1 MCVPVEDNRRAHYRC
16 RALRPHAS
24 SARFSST
31 AASPT
36 SSLFTPALRP
46 SCLLRIYLPAH
57 FSPNQLSREQT
68 GFVEGVWQER
78 RRLEAEL
85 GARKEEVERL
95 RASEDAARMAA
106 TVLEVRVEDL
116 SSALRKGVSRA
127 KRDASRGAEAEI
139 AAAGE
144 EAREAMEAI
153 RRQLD
158 DLRREVDK
166 TKRDQTRSDQPAW
179 NGHSERTD
187 RLCQNDQSRRAKA
200 QRSTGG
206 TYYTVQGAAG
216 KPGEG
221 MVVGPS
227 QDRSRD
233 GGDETEGQGH
243 VAADARMTSVVLEGE
258 FQRLR
263 AKYEKA
269 KGRIAALE
277 EQVAA
282 TRRAGAH
289 ARREFQ
295 VGALFAP
302 FTVGVSGDE
311 WV

>member
-1 MCVPVEDNRRAHYRC
+1 MPFVSVPHLSC
-16 RALRPHAS
+16 RA
-24 SARFSST
+24 F
-31 AASPT
+31 
-36 SSLFTPALRP
+36 PAK
-46 SCLLRIYLPAH
+46 
-57 FSPNQLSREQT
+57 QLSREQT

-85 GARKEEVERL
+85 GARREEVERL
-95 RASEDAARMAA
+95 RASEDGARTAA
-106 TVLEVRVEDL
+106 TVLEGRVEDL

-127 KRDASRGAEAEI
+127 KRDASWGAEAEV

-144 EAREAMEAI
+144 EARVAMEAI
-153 RRQLD
+153 RHQLD

-166 TKRDQTRSDQPAW
+166 TKRDQTRSDQPAR
-179 NGHSERTD
+179 NGQSERTD
-187 RLCQNDQSRRAKA
+187 RSSQNDQSRRTRA

-206 TYYTVQGAAG
+206 AHSAVQGATG
-216 KPGEG
+216 DPGEG
-221 MVVGPS
+221 MVGPL
-227 QDRSRD
+227 QDRLRN
-233 GGDETEGQGH
+233 GGDETEGQAQI
-243 VAADARMTSVVLEGE
+243 VADARMTSVVLEGE

-295 VGALFAP
+295 VGVLFPP
-302 FTVGVSGDE
+302 FTLDVR
-311 WV
+311 